1 MAGMFHLGWFL
12 NFVADEWNGNWGDG
26 GRDFTGDFYVEMAKD
41 LERAKFDYVLIEDKL
56 MVSTAF
62 GGTMEHDLKHG
73 VNPKHDPVPLAVLM
87 GIVPNLLLR
96 PIEPAVNRIID
107 QVHRGAPVEIRAGVG
122 ATSAP
127 APSLSSGL
135 RAQ

>member
-1 MAGMFHLGWFL
+1 MSQPGRVSLSRNTSAIQSMAGNFHRGWLL

-41 LERAKFDYVLIEDKL
+41 LERAQFDYVLIEDKL
-56 MVSTAF
+56 MVSTAY

-87 GIVPNLLLR
+87 PHAHTRL
-96 PIEPAVNRIID
+96 A
-107 QVHRGAPVEIRAGVG
+107 
-122 ATSAP
+122 
-127 APSLSSGL
+127 
-135 RAQ
+135 